1 MVAELL
7 RLRLQTIANTV
18 RFGPRALLAAVVSV
32 LVVLLSSS
40 ALSALAGGLR
50 GSSLD
55 DVRALVVGGGSL
67 LLLGYFVVPFA
78 RVRPPW
84 ADPRRLALV
93 GTPEP
98 AAAAGLA
105 LGALVGLPAFA
116 LVVLSPGY
124 VRAWEGTGASAS
136 VAVVAAVAA
145 GATAFLLSL
154 VSSTLNTVVLT
165 SRRSRQF
172 LLGGGV
178 LVALLVVPLIVDL
191 VRASWTGSAP
201 TGVLAGIL
209 AWTPFGAA
217 LALPGHAAE
226 GDTARVVLDALIAAA
241 SLAGLWCAWR
251 GLVARAFVDRPE
263 PELDDDTSGLGWFE
277 FVPATPIGAVAA
289 RSLTYWMRDA
299 RYRMSLVVIPIIPLL
314 VIPLGI
320 AGVSWNW
327 LALVPVPLMCL
338 IVGFLPHNDVAYDS
352 TALWLHVAADT
363 KGSSDRIG
371 RLAPP
376 LLIGIPLVVI
386 GSAVA
391 VWAFGDWRALWSEI
405 GIGSALLL
413 SGLGLS
419 SVMSAAMPYATVR
432 PHDDPFQQPQSSG
445 SSSVLAQTLMIG
457 GALVSAVPALCFAAL
472 DLFGGDTS
480 AGPWSMV
487 SGIAVGLV
495 VLIVGVVVGSRVFTR
510 RAPELLASALRS

>member
-18 RFGPRALLAAVVSV
+18 RFGPRALSVAVVSI

-50 GSSLD
+50 AAPLD
-55 DVRALVVGGGSL
+55 DVRALVVGAGSL
-67 LLLGYFVVPFA
+67 VLLGYFVVPFA

-93 GTPEP
+93 GAPESS
-98 AAAAGLA
+98 AATGLA
-105 LGALVGLPAFA
+105 LGALVGLPVLA
-116 LVVLSPGY
+116 LVVLSTGY
-124 VRAWEGTGASAS
+124 VRAWDETGAPAL
-136 VAVVAAVAA
+136 VAVGAALVA

-154 VSSTLNTVVLT
+154 VASTLNTVVLT

-172 LLGGGV
+172 LLIGGV
-178 LVALLVVPLIVDL
+178 LVAVLVVPLIVDL
-191 VRASWTGSAP
+191 VRTTWTGSSP
-201 TGVLAGIL
+201 TGVVADAL

-217 LALPGHAAE
+217 LAIPGHVAAGE
-226 GDTARVVLDALIAAA
+226 TGRIVADVVIAVA
-241 SLAGLWCAWR
+241 SVAGLWWAWR
-251 GLVARAFVDRPE
+251 ALVARAFLDRPV
-263 PELDDDTSGLGWFE
+263 PAVGDDTSALGWFE
-277 FVPATPIGAVAA
+277 FVRATPAGAVAA

-299 RYRMSLVVIPIIPLL
+299 RYRMSLVVIPILPLL
-314 VIPLGI
+314 VVPLGI
-320 AGVSWNW
+320 AGISWHW

-363 KGSSDRIG
+363 KGSADRIG
-371 RLAPP
+371 RLAPA
-376 LLIGIPLVVI
+376 LVIGVPLVVL
-386 GSAVA
+386 GSTLA

-432 PHDDPFQQPQSSG
+432 PHDDPFQQPQSLG
-445 SSSVLAQTLMIG
+445 SSSVVAQTVMIG
-457 GALVSAVPALCFAAL
+457 GALVAAVPALYFAGR

-480 AGPWSMV
+480 AGPWSLV
-487 SGIAVGLV
+487 TGVAVGAIVLV
-495 VLIVGVVVGSRVFTR
+495 VGVVVGSRIFTR
-510 RAPELLASALRS
+510 RAPELLAFALRS